1 MLYNEFVNSVAKDIT
16 SFLEYDENRQVFV
29 KDVRKNNGV
38 LLKGLTIKSDSE
50 QIAPTIY
57 LEQFYEQYSH
67 TGDYDEVLRTIA
79 KAYEN
84 SKLGSIPGFS
94 ADDLSENNIYGVL
107 VNTDSNEELLRDIPS
122 VHVLDG
128 RFSVVFRYSLDKFDD
143 KASVLITDSIAE
155 AKKLTPTKLL
165 ELALCNT
172 GKHQEISLEP
182 MENIICSVIG
192 MDYDE
197 LANKNKACPM
207 YVLSNTDNIYGSFMI
222 LRPDVEQKLMSTF
235 QGDIVVIPSSVHE
248 LILIDSELVSE
259 GTIEHLN
266 EIITSVNKEVVS
278 QEDFLDNRY
287 FVLERNDVGYAFA
300 NELANVS

>member
-1 MLYNEFVNSVAKDIT
+1 MTEASKVAKDIT

-122 VHVLDG
+122 VRVLDG
-128 RFSVVFRYSLDKFDD
+128 RFSVVFRYSLDEFGD
-143 KASVLITDSIAE
+143 KASVLITDKS
-155 AKKLTPTKLL
+155 
-165 ELALCNT
+165 LC
-172 GKHQEISLEP
+172 P
-182 MENIICSVIG
+182 
-192 MDYDE
+192 
-197 LANKNKACPM
+197 
-207 YVLSNTDNIYGSFMI
+207 
-222 LRPDVEQKLMSTF
+222 
-235 QGDIVVIPSSVHE
+235 PSE
-248 LILIDSELVSE
+248 E
-259 GTIEHLN
+259 
-266 EIITSVNKEVVS
+266 TSW
-278 QEDFLDNRY
+278 
-287 FVLERNDVGYAFA
+287 
-300 NELANVS
+300 